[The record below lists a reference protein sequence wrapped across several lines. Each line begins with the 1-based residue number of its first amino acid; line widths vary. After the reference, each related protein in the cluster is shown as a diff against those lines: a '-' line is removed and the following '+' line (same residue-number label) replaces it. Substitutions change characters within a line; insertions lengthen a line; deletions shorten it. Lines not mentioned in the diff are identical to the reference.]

1 MADKKLDALAH
12 FIIHECRVNQYPLG
26 SVHLNKM
33 LWYIDMQSYQETGN
47 PVTGETYVK
56 RKFGPVPKT
65 ITTVLKKL
73 KRQKKIR
80 VQRSGVK
87 NAPQNIISLCE
98 PDIQQLSDDEI
109 KRAKNVIGCLIKY
122 SASDLSYFTHDVI
135 WKAASMGEEIPLYAT
150 LASGK
155 CFYASEEILNWAGGI
170 IEDLEGKPPQRL
182 AA

>member
-1 MADKKLDALAH
+1 MADQKLDALVH
-12 FIIHECRVNQYPLG
+12 FVIHECKENQFPLG
-26 SVHLNKM
+26 SLHLNKM

-47 PVTGETYVK
+47 PVTQETYVK

-73 KRQKKIR
+73 KRQKKICI
-80 VQRSGVK
+80 QRSGLK
-87 NAPQNIISLCE
+87 NAPNNIISLCD
-98 PDIQQLSDDEI
+98 PDIHVLSEDEI
-109 KRAKNVIGCLIKY
+109 KHAKNIIACLIKY
-122 SASDLSYFTHDVI
+122 SASDISYFTHDVI

-155 CFYASEEILNWAGGI
+155 CFYPSEDILNWAGEI
-170 IEDLEGKPPQRL
+170 IEGLEGKPPQRL